1 MTTFTARDVQA
12 LRQATGVGMMDAKKA
27 LADTEGDFDKA
38 KELLREKGLADV
50 AKRAG
55 RTANQ
60 GSIGHYLHTAAG
72 YPTIGVLVELAAE
85 TDFVARSDEF
95 LAVANDIAMHISWAD
110 PRWVQRED
118 VPAGAIEKERDL
130 IARQAAAEGK
140 PEQVIDKI
148 VEGKIGSFYED
159 NVLYEQP
166 FVNAQKFEGTVG
178 EMVAQLAAKMGE
190 NISVRRFARLAV
202 GEQEED

>member
-60 GSIGHYLHTAAG
+60 GAIGHYLHTAAG